1 MFGNVAANMA
11 GGIAA
16 IAEMTCESRAGRHQ
30 ASVAEYTV
38 MPSFFFMDKILF
50 DL

>member
-1 MFGNVAANMA
+1 MFANVAANMA
-11 GGIAA
+11 GGTAA
-16 IAEMTCESRAGRHQ
+16 IAEVTCIGAGRHQ

-38 MPSFFFMDKILF
+38 LPSFFFMGKILL